1 MRKLTRVDEIKEL
14 CKKFRIDLIE
24 LLHEKQTG
32 HPGGSLSITEILTVL
47 YFKEMNIDPQNPN
60 WEDRDRLVLGKGHAA
75 PMLYLNLAEKGYFS
89 KEELKNFRQI
99 NSSLQGHP
107 TLKTPG
113 VDAVTGPLGL
123 GISVASGMAMGLK
136 LDNKNEQ
143 RVYCILGDGEIQE
156 GIVWEAAMGA
166 AKHKLNNL
174 ICILDNNG
182 VQLDGLTK
190 DIMPLN
196 NIRERWESFGWEV
209 IDIDGH
215 CIESIIEGLDAA
227 KNIIDKPVLLN
238 AETIKGKGICFM
250 ENKNIWHGK
259 PIDAINYKE
268 AMIQLKGEK

>member
-75 PMLYLNLAEKGYFS
+75 PMLYLNLAERGYFS

-136 LDNKNEQ
+136 LDDKNEQ

-166 AKHKLNNL
+166 AKHNLNNL

-215 CIESIIEGLDAA
+215 CIESIIKGLEIA
-227 KNIIDKPVLLN
+227 KNITNKPVLLN
-238 AETIKGKGICFM
+238 A
-250 ENKNIWHGK
+250 
-259 PIDAINYKE
+259 
-268 AMIQLKGEK
+268 

>member
-1 MRKLTRVDEIKEL
+1 MNKLTRVDEIKEL
-14 CKKFRIDLIE
+14 CNRFRIDLID

-32 HPGGSLSITEILTVL
+32 HPGGSLSLTEILTVL
-47 YFKEMNIDPQNPN
+47 YFKELNIDPKNPT
-60 WEDRDRLVLGKGHAA
+60 WENRDLLVLGKGHAA
-75 PMLYLNLAEKGYFS
+75 PMLYLNLAERGYFS

-99 NSSLQGHP
+99 NSKLQGHP

-136 LDNKNEQ
+136 LDKKDNQ
-143 RVYCILGDGEIQE
+143 YVYCIIGDGETQE

-166 AKHKLNNL
+166 VKHKLDNL

-190 DIMPLN
+190 DIMPLEN
-196 NIRERWESFGWEV
+196 MSERWQSFGWEV

-215 CIESIIEGLDAA
+215 CIESIISGLEKA
-227 KNIIDKPVLLN
+227 KKIKDKPILLN
-238 AETIKGKGICFM
+238 AKTIKGKGIHFM
-250 ENKNIWHGK
+250 ENKNTWHGK
-259 PIDAINYKE
+259 PIDANNYKE

>member
-1 MRKLTRVDEIKEL
+1 MNKLTRVDEIKEL
-14 CKKFRIDLIE
+14 CNRFRIDLID

-32 HPGGSLSITEILTVL
+32 HPGGSLSLTEILTVL
-47 YFKEMNIDPQNPN
+47 YFKEMNIDPKNPA
-60 WEDRDRLVLGKGHAA
+60 WESRDLLVLGKGHAA

-99 NSSLQGHP
+99 NSKLQGHP

-136 LDNKNEQ
+136 LDKKDNQ
-143 RVYCILGDGEIQE
+143 YVYCIIGDGETQE

-166 AKHKLNNL
+166 VKHKLDNL

-190 DIMPLN
+190 DIMPLEN
-196 NIRERWESFGWEV
+196 MSERWQSFGWEV

-215 CIESIIEGLDAA
+215 CIESIISGLEKA
-227 KNIIDKPVLLN
+227 KKIKDKPILLN
-238 AETIKGKGICFM
+238 AKTIKGKGVHFM
-250 ENKNIWHGK
+250 ENKNTWHGK
-259 PIDAINYKE
+259 PIDANNYKE